1 MQELK
6 RILYTLILGFAGT
19 FSQAQEL
26 NARVSVVASQVSSSI
41 DKKVFTTLQTALNN
55 FLNKRKWT
63 NDAYG
68 LQEKINCS
76 FLLNVQASTETNVYK
91 ANSTVQAARPIY
103 NTSYQSALLNY
114 QDNEVIFR
122 YVEFQPIEFNENR
135 MQGTE
140 PLSANLSVI
149 FAYYVQI
156 ILGLDNDSF
165 SPRGGDAN
173 FQKANI
179 IVNSAPDDRSILG
192 WKAFD
197 GQRNRYWLAENLQN
211 NRYTLSHDAIYSYYR
226 LSLDKFYEDES
237 AARQGLMTTLNA
249 LYALYTDNQNI
260 MFFSFFFQGKS
271 DEIIKLLKK
280 ADPSDKSR
288 AVEILQRIDVTNASK
303 YKQEIK

>member
-1 MQELK
+1 MNFYKKYL
-6 RILYTLILGFAGT
+6 IALILISTSFI
-19 FSQAQEL
+19 SVAQEL
-26 NARVSVVASQVSSSI
+26 NARVSVVASQVSSSV
-41 DKKVFTTLQTALNN
+41 DKKVFVTLQTALNN

-63 NDAYG
+63 NEAYG
-68 LQEKINCS
+68 IQEKINCS
-76 FLLNVQASTETNVYK
+76 FLLNVQASAEPNVYK
-91 ANSTVQAARPIY
+91 ASLTVQAARPIY
-103 NTSYQSALLNY
+103 STSYQAALMNY
-114 QDNEVIFR
+114 QDNDVVFR

-140 PLSANLSVI
+140 PLAANLSVV

-179 IVNSAPDDRSILG
+179 IVNSAPDDRSISG

-211 NRYTLSHDAIYSYYR
+211 SRYALAHDALYSYYR
-226 LSLDKFYEDES
+226 LALDKFYEDEAS
-237 AARQGLMTTLNA
+237 GRQGLLNTINS
-249 LYALYTDNQNI
+249 LYTLYTDNQNI
-260 MFFSFFFQGKS
+260 MFFPFFFQGKS
-271 DEIIKLLKK
+271 AEIIKMLKK
-280 ADPSDKSR
+280 AEVGDRSR

-303 YKQEIK
+303 YIQELK